1 MFDTIC
7 AVSTPRGVGGVA
19 MIRISGPEAIEVGE
33 RIFRPKSGRAVA
45 DTESRYAVYGDIL
58 SPAEDGYMRVCDD
71 GLLTVFRAPG
81 SFTGEDTV
89 EICCHGGA
97 LVTEYVLRAALCSGA
112 RQAEAGEFTRRAF
125 INGRLTLSRAESLGL
140 LLEAK
145 TDAQLWLS
153 RGGMTGRISE
163 AVGALTDGLYALIAD
178 IYARLDFPEE
188 DLGSIS
194 EEEIIERARALSN
207 ELSALIATY
216 RTGRAVASGISTV
229 ICGRTNAGKSSLYNA
244 LLGRE
249 AAIVTDIEGTTRD
262 TLSETASLGGVTLK
276 LFDTAGIRK
285 NASDAVEQIGI
296 GRALEHISDA
306 ELILFLIDGSRPVS
320 EDDLLLADEVT
331 NASGEVIAL
340 LGKSDLGEPDASS
353 LELFSSFE
361 LGVTVSTVSGEG
373 LSELSRLISELYIDG
388 SLSLGRDAVVTN
400 ARQFAALSAAHSA
413 ICSAIDALEGGFP
426 PDLCGVE
433 LERAISALCEI
444 DGRAVAEDVV
454 AGIFSKFCV
463 GK

>member
-33 RIFRPKSGRAVA
+33 RIFMPKSGRSVA
-45 DTESRYAVYGDIL
+45 DAESRYAIYGDIL

-153 RGGMTGRISE
+153 RGGMTGRMSE
-163 AVGALTDGLYALIAD
+163 AVGVLTDELYALIAD

-207 ELSALIATY
+207 ELSALMATY

-262 TLSETASLGGVTLK
+262 TLSETASLGGVTLR

-296 GRALEHISDA
+296 GRALEHIYDA

-388 SLSLGRDAVVTN
+388 SLSLGQDAVVTN

-413 ICSAIDALEGGFP
+413 ICSATDALEGGFP
-426 PDLCGVE
+426 PDLCGIE
-433 LERAISALCEI
+433 LERAISSLCEI